1 VADEHDR
8 VNSIVF
14 LGVDDTER
22 RETEEALFDAERL
35 ATVGEMAATVAH
47 EIAQPLQVINIACSS
62 VNEELAEAAER
73 GGNPD
78 HQFLTKKIDRID
90 AQVDRAGRIIGE
102 LRAFVR
108 GTSQE
113 MPSRFEPAVA
123 VRGAVDLT
131 QHTARTA
138 GIALSVSMSDPL
150 PALVGHVGKLEQV
163 LVNLINNA
171 CDAGSQAVEVSAA
184 ALRQDGRRFVRI
196 SVEDDGPGISTEVLP
211 RLFESF
217 VTTKLRGKGT
227 GLGLRICRR
236 IVEEMGGRISAANRT
251 GQRGACFEILLPAAP
266 AGE

>member
-1 VADEHDR
+1 VADEHGR

-47 EIAQPLQVINIACSS
+47 EIAQPLQVINIACASAH
-62 VNEELAEAAER
+62 EELDDAAER
-73 GGNPD
+73 RGTPD
-78 HQFLTKKIDRID
+78 HEFLARKIDRID

-113 MPSRFEPAVA
+113 V
-123 VRGAVDLT
+123 
-131 QHTARTA
+131 
-138 GIALSVSMSDPL
+138 

-171 CDAGSQAVEVSAA
+171 CDAGSQAVGVSAA
-184 ALRQDGRRFVRI
+184 ALHRDGRRFVRLT
-196 SVEDDGPGISTEVLP
+196 VEDDGPGISAEVLP

-236 IVEEMGGRISAANRT
+236 IVEEMGGSISAANRT